1 MNTAADSPDTNN
13 DDCTIAQDWEAYSD
27 RDHATWRQ
35 LFERQSRLL
44 VGRACDEYLA
54 GLDQLGVCADGIP
67 DFRKLNDVLGKTTG
81 WQVVAVPGL
90 ISEAAFF
97 GHMAE
102 RRFVAT
108 RWIRSPEQMDYLQ
121 EPDIF
126 HDVYGHVPL
135 LTDPAFADYLQA
147 YGRGGLK
154 ALRLGALD
162 KLARLYW
169 YTVEFGLLHTSD
181 GPRIYGAGIL
191 SSRGESIYCLDDRK
205 PNRIAFDLKRIL
217 RTRYRIDDFQ
227 EAYFVIDSFEQLMSE
242 TAPDFAPIYRE
253 LAGLAEIEPG
263 DIQPSDI
270 SIGGG
275 FSDRGSATQ
284 KQKKGRG

>member
-1 MNTAADSPDTNN
+1 MATTKQSPTADS
-13 DDCTIAQDWEAYSD
+13 DDCVIAQEWESYSAQ
-27 RDHATWRQ
+27 DHAIWRQ

-44 VGRACDEYLA
+44 VGRACDEFLT

-67 DFRKLNDVLGKTTG
+67 DFRRLNDVLERTTG
-81 WQVVAVPGL
+81 WQIVAVPGL

-108 RWIRSPEQMDYLQ
+108 RWIRSPAQMDYLQ

-126 HDVYGHVPL
+126 HDVFGHVPL
-135 LTDPAFADYLQA
+135 LTNPAFADYLQA

-162 KLARLYW
+162 MLARLYW
-169 YTVEFGLLHTSD
+169 YTVEFGLLRTAN
-181 GPRIYGAGIL
+181 GPRIYGAGIM
-191 SSRGESIYCLDDRK
+191 SSKGESIYCLDDAK

-227 EAYFVIDSFEQLMSE
+227 ETYFVIDSFEQLMGE
-242 TAPDFAPIYRE
+242 TAPDFVPIYAE
-253 LAGLAEIEPG
+253 VAELAEIEPG
-263 DIQPSDI
+263 DVQPSDMLI
-270 SIGGG
+270 DGMLNDSET
-275 FSDRGSATQ
+275 APT
-284 KQKKGRG
+284 

>member
-1 MNTAADSPDTNN
+1 MTAKDLKTDPYYDDRVIEQAWDSYT
-13 DDCTIAQDWEAYSD
+13 AEE
-27 RDHATWRQ
+27 HATWRK
-35 LFERQSRLL
+35 LFERQSHLL
-44 VGRACDEYLA
+44 VGRACNEYLA

-67 DFRKLNDVLGKTTG
+67 DFRRLNDVLGRTTG

-108 RWIRSPEQMDYLQ
+108 RWIRKPEQMDYLQ
-121 EPDIF
+121 EPDVF
-126 HDVYGHVPL
+126 HDVFGHVPL
-135 LTDPAFADYLQA
+135 LTNPAFADYLQA

-162 KLARLYW
+162 MLARLYW
-169 YTVEFGLLHTSD
+169 YTVEFGLLRTPE
-181 GPRIYGAGIL
+181 GLRIYGAGIV
-191 SSRGESIYCLDDRK
+191 SSKGESIYCLDDPT

-227 EAYFVIDSFEQLMSE
+227 ETYFVIDSFEQLMAE

-253 LAGLAEIEPG
+253 LEPLQEFAPG
-263 DIQPSDI
+263 DIQPSDTLLD
-270 SIGGG
+270 GNLTH
-275 FSDRGSATQ
+275 RQRA
-284 KQKKGRG
+284 

>member
-1 MNTAADSPDTNN
+1 MATTKQSPIADS
-13 DDCTIAQDWEAYSD
+13 DDCVIAQEWESYSAQ
-27 RDHATWRQ
+27 DHAIWRQ

-44 VGRACDEYLA
+44 VGRACDEFLT

-67 DFRKLNDVLGKTTG
+67 DFRRLNDVLERTTG
-81 WQVVAVPGL
+81 WQIVAVPGL

-108 RWIRSPEQMDYLQ
+108 RWIRSPAQMDYLQ

-126 HDVYGHVPL
+126 HDVFGHVPL
-135 LTDPAFADYLQA
+135 LTNPAFADYLQA

-162 KLARLYW
+162 MLARLYW
-169 YTVEFGLLHTSD
+169 YTVEFGLLRTAD
-181 GPRIYGAGIL
+181 GPRIYGAGIM
-191 SSRGESIYCLDDRK
+191 SSKGESIYCLDDAK

-227 EAYFVIDSFEQLMSE
+227 ETYFVIDSFEQLMGE
-242 TAPDFAPIYRE
+242 TAPDFAPIYAE
-253 LAGLAEIEPG
+253 VAELAEIEPG
-263 DIQPSDI
+263 DVQPSDMLI
-270 SIGGG
+270 DGMLNDSETA
-275 FSDRGSATQ
+275 AT
-284 KQKKGRG
+284 

>member
-1 MNTAADSPDTNN
+1 MTTADNANSDA
-13 DDCTIAQDWEAYSD
+13 CVIAQDWEAYSPQE
-27 RDHATWRQ
+27 HATWRR

-67 DFRKLNDVLGKTTG
+67 DFRNLNDVLGRSTG
-81 WQVVAVPGL
+81 WQIVAVPGL
-90 ISEAAFF
+90 VSEEAFF

-108 RWIRSPEQMDYLQ
+108 RWIRDPAQMDYLQ

-126 HDVYGHVPL
+126 HDVFGHVPL
-135 LTDPAFADYLQA
+135 LTNPAFADYLQA

-162 KLARLYW
+162 MLARLYW
-169 YTVEFGLLHTSD
+169 YTVEFGLLRTPD

-191 SSRGESIYCLDDRK
+191 SSKGESIYCLDDPK
-205 PNRIAFDLKRIL
+205 PHRAAFDLKRIL

-227 EAYFVIDSFEQLMSE
+227 ETYFVIDSFEQLMAE
-242 TAPDFAPIYRE
+242 TAPDFTPIYDE
-253 LAGLAEIEPG
+253 LRRLPELEPG
-263 DIQPSDI
+263 DIQPSDALA
-270 SIGGG
+270 GDM
-275 FSDRGSATQ
+275 FA
-284 KQKKGRG
+284 GRRKAR

>member
-1 MNTAADSPDTNN
+1 MTTTDQSSATGT
-13 DDCTIAQDWEAYSD
+13 DDRVIPQAWETYSAE
-27 RDHATWRQ
+27 DHAIWRR
-35 LFERQSRLL
+35 LFERQSKLL
-44 VGRACDEYLA
+44 VGRACAEYLA

-67 DFRKLNDVLGKTTG
+67 DFRKLNEVLGRTTG
-81 WQVVAVPGL
+81 WQIVAVPGL

-108 RWIRSPEQMDYLQ
+108 RWIRTPAQLDYLQ

-126 HDVYGHVPL
+126 HDVFGHVPL
-135 LTDPAFADYLQA
+135 LTNPAFADYLQA

-162 KLARLYW
+162 MLARLYW
-169 YTVEFGLLHTSD
+169 YTVEFGLLRTPE
-181 GPRIYGAGIL
+181 GPRIYGAGIM
-191 SSRGESIYCLDDRK
+191 SSKGESIYCLDDPQ

-227 EAYFVIDSFEQLMSE
+227 ETYFVIDSFEQLMGE

-253 LAGLAEIEPG
+253 VAALAEIEPG
-263 DIQPSDI
+263 DVLPSDI
-270 SIGGG
+270 LV
-275 FSDRGSATQ
+275 DRLFDDRKDT
-284 KQKKGRG
+284 

>member
-1 MNTAADSPDTNN
+1 MTATEHNPDPYY
-13 DDCTIAQDWEAYSD
+13 DDRVIAQDWDGYSAQ
-27 RDHATWRQ
+27 DHATWRT

-67 DFRKLNDVLGKTTG
+67 DFRRLNDVLGRTTG
-81 WQVVAVPGL
+81 WQVIAVPGL

-108 RWIRSPEQMDYLQ
+108 RWIRKPEQMDYLQ
-121 EPDIF
+121 EPDVF
-126 HDVYGHVPL
+126 HDVFGHVPL
-135 LTDPAFADYLQA
+135 LTNPAFADYLQA

-162 KLARLYW
+162 MLARLYW
-169 YTVEFGLLHTSD
+169 YTVEFGLLRTAD
-181 GPRIYGAGIL
+181 GLRIYGAGIV
-191 SSRGESIYCLDDRK
+191 SSKGESIYCLDDAK
-205 PNRIAFDLKRIL
+205 PNRMAFDLKRIL

-227 EAYFVIDSFEQLMSE
+227 ETYFVIDSFEQLMAE

-253 LAGLAEIEPG
+253 LTGLPEFEPG
-263 DIQPSDI
+263 DIQASDTVLSGNSTQRPSV
-270 SIGGG
+270 
-275 FSDRGSATQ
+275 
-284 KQKKGRG
+284 

>member
-1 MNTAADSPDTNN
+1 MTTAENSPDPYY
-13 DDCTIAQDWEAYSD
+13 DDRVIAQDWDTYSAQ
-27 RDHATWRQ
+27 DHATWRK
-35 LFERQSRLL
+35 LYERQSKLL
-44 VGRACDEYLA
+44 VGRACNEYLD

-67 DFRKLNDVLGKTTG
+67 DFRKLNDVLARTTG

-108 RWIRSPEQMDYLQ
+108 RWIRAPEQMDYLQ
-121 EPDIF
+121 EPDVF
-126 HDVYGHVPL
+126 HDVFGHVPL
-135 LTDPAFADYLQA
+135 LTNPAFADYLQA

-162 KLARLYW
+162 MLARLYW
-169 YTVEFGLLHTSD
+169 YTVEFGLLRTPD
-181 GPRIYGAGIL
+181 GLRIYGAGIV
-191 SSRGESIYCLDDRK
+191 SSKGESIYCLDDAR
-205 PNRIAFDLKRIL
+205 PNRVAFDLKRIL

-227 EAYFVIDSFEQLMSE
+227 ETYFVIDSFEQLMGE

-253 LAGLAEIEPG
+253 LASLPEFEPG
-263 DIQPSDI
+263 DIQASDNLLKGNSAERPS
-270 SIGGG
+270 
-275 FSDRGSATQ
+275 A
-284 KQKKGRG
+284 

>member
-1 MNTAADSPDTNN
+1 MTAINHGPETGNSDGV
-13 DDCTIAQDWEAYSD
+13 IAQDWQSYSAQ
-27 RDHATWRQ
+27 DHATWRT

-67 DFRKLNDVLGKTTG
+67 DFRRLNDVLGRATG
-81 WQVVAVPGL
+81 WRVVAVPGL

-97 GHMAE
+97 AQMAE

-108 RWIRSPEQMDYLQ
+108 RWIRAPEQMDYLQ

-126 HDVYGHVPL
+126 HDVFGHVPL
-135 LTDPAFADYLQA
+135 LTNPAFADYLQA

-162 KLARLYW
+162 MLARLYW
-169 YTVEFGLLHTSD
+169 YTVEFGLLRTPD
-181 GPRIYGAGIL
+181 GLRIYGAGIV
-191 SSRGESIYCLDDRK
+191 SSKGESIYCLDDAN

-227 EAYFVIDSFEQLMSE
+227 ESYFVIDSFEQLMGE
-242 TAPDFAPIYRE
+242 TAPNFAPIYRE
-253 LAGLAEIEPG
+253 LSALPEFEPG
-263 DIQPSDI
+263 DVQSTDALLGSQPAI
-270 SIGGG
+270 PT
-275 FSDRGSATQ
+275 SA
-284 KQKKGRG
+284 

>member
-1 MNTAADSPDTNN
+1 MTTTDNTSS
-13 DDCTIAQDWEAYSD
+13 DDRVIAQDWDAYSAEE
-27 RDHATWRQ
+27 HATWRQ

-44 VGRACDEYLA
+44 VGRACGEYLA

-67 DFRKLNDVLGKTTG
+67 DFRKLNDVLGRTTG
-81 WQVVAVPGL
+81 WQIVAVPGL

-108 RWIRSPEQMDYLQ
+108 RWIREPARMDYLQ

-126 HDVYGHVPL
+126 HDVFGHVPL
-135 LTDPAFADYLQA
+135 LTNPAFADFLQA

-154 ALRLGALD
+154 ALRLGSLD
-162 KLARLYW
+162 MLARLYW
-169 YTVEFGLLHTSD
+169 YTVEFGLLRTPD
-181 GPRIYGAGIL
+181 GPRIYGAGIM
-191 SSRGESIYCLDDRK
+191 SSKGESIYCLDDPK

-217 RTRYRIDDFQ
+217 RTRYRIDDYQ
-227 EAYFVIDSFEQLMSE
+227 ETYFVIDSFEQLMGE

-253 LAGLAEIEPG
+253 LSGLPEIEPG
-263 DIQPSDI
+263 DIQPSDTVVD
-270 SIGGG
+270 GL
-275 FSDRGSATQ
+275 FT
-284 KQKKGRG
+284 GRSNP

>member
-1 MNTAADSPDTNN
+1 MTTTDNANSG
-13 DDCTIAQDWEAYSD
+13 DCVISQDWEAYGAQ
-27 RDHATWRQ
+27 DHATWRK

-67 DFRKLNDVLGKTTG
+67 DFRKLNGVLGRTTG
-81 WQVVAVPGL
+81 WQIVAVPGL
-90 ISEAAFF
+90 VSEAMFF

-108 RWIRSPEQMDYLQ
+108 RWIREPAQMDYLQ

-126 HDVYGHVPL
+126 HDVFGHVPL
-135 LTDPAFADYLQA
+135 LTNPAFADYLQA

-154 ALRLGALD
+154 ALRLGSLD
-162 KLARLYW
+162 MLARLYW
-169 YTVEFGLLHTSD
+169 YTVEFGLLRTPD

-191 SSRGESIYCLDDRK
+191 SSKGESIYCLDDPK
-205 PNRIAFDLKRIL
+205 PNRVAFDLRRIL

-227 EAYFVIDSFEQLMSE
+227 ETYFVIDSFEQLMGE
-242 TAPDFAPIYRE
+242 TAPDFAPIYHE
-253 LAGLAEIEPG
+253 LSGLAEIEPG
-263 DIQPSDI
+263 DIQPSDRMVD
-270 SIGGG
+270 GL
-275 FSDRGSATQ
+275 FSTP
-284 KQKKGRG
+284 